1 MLIRERGSLIK
12 VPRIEPPKQT
22 PTGGRRREHVLG
34 SCRADEPISE
44 GLLVEAHE
52 ADLFVANEAIQARV
66 KAILAAGAETYEG
79 ELHFPDLSAKLPPA
93 D

>member
-12 VPRIEPPKQT
+12 VPRIGPPKQT

-34 SCRADEPISE
+34 TFRADEPISE

-52 ADLFVANEAIQARV
+52 ADLCVANEAIQARV